1 MKQKYLILKNDEK
14 NELTIQEFAELEK
27 QDEYTLL
34 CEETYSAKA
43 IEFAIS
49 RGKEALISTLR
60 TVNLYPPGLY
70 AGKIAEAVMTLY
82 NSASDQSIE
91 LFIDDRD
98 FSSKDWKKSQDVV
111 AIEDEPDE
119 FDKTL
124 EQEPEEL
131 DGLLEDND
139 TIKNLTEPIKLKS
152 KRTNHLIMKK
162 RVKWRGE
169 ELDTFCVGLR
179 P

>member
-14 NELTIQEFAELEK
+14 NELAIQEFADLEK

-43 IEFAIS
+43 IESAIS
-49 RGKEALISTLR
+49 KGKEALISALR

-70 AGKIAEAVMTLY
+70 AGKIAEAVIKLY
-82 NSASDQSIE
+82 NSTRDQSVE

-98 FSSKDWKKSQDVV
+98 FLLKDWKKSEDVD

-139 TIKNLTEPIKLKS
+139 TIKNLTEPIKCI
-152 KRTNHLIMKK
+152 T
-162 RVKWRGE
+162 
-169 ELDTFCVGLR
+169 
-179 P
+179 

>member
-27 QDEYTLL
+27 QHEYTLL

-43 IEFAIS
+43 IESAIS
-49 RGKEALISTLR
+49 KGKETLISALR
-60 TVNLYPPGLY
+60 TVNLYPPSLSV
-70 AGKIAEAVMTLY
+70 GKIAEAVVKLY
-82 NSASDQSIE
+82 NSTRDQSVE

-98 FSSKDWKKSQDVV
+98 FLLKGWKKSQDVD
-111 AIEDEPDE
+111 AIEDETDE

-139 TIKNLTEPIKLKS
+139 TIKNMTEPIK
-152 KRTNHLIMKK
+152 
-162 RVKWRGE
+162 VE
-169 ELDTFCVGLR
+169 EDELLDIEEES
-179 P
+179 

>member
-27 QDEYTLL
+27 QDEYALL

-43 IEFAIS
+43 IESAIS
-49 RGKEALISTLR
+49 KGKEALISALR
-60 TVNLYPPGLY
+60 TVNLYPPGLSV
-70 AGKIAEAVMTLY
+70 GKIAEAVIKLY
-82 NSASDQSIE
+82 NSTRDQSVE

-98 FSSKDWKKSQDVV
+98 LLLKDWKKSQDVD
-111 AIEDEPDE
+111 AIEDEPSE

-139 TIKNLTEPIKLKS
+139 TIKNLTEPIK
-152 KRTNHLIMKK
+152 
-162 RVKWRGE
+162 VE
-169 ELDTFCVGLR
+169 EDESLNNEKQS
-179 P
+179 

>member
-14 NELTIQEFAELEK
+14 NELTIQEFSELEK

-43 IEFAIS
+43 IESAIS
-49 RGKEALISTLR
+49 KGKETLISALR
-60 TVNLYPPGLY
+60 TVNLYPPSLSV
-70 AGKIAEAVMTLY
+70 GKIAEAVVKLY
-82 NSASDQSIE
+82 NSKRDQSVE

-98 FSSKDWKKSQDVV
+98 FISKDWKKSKDVD

-119 FDKTL
+119 FDETL
-124 EQEPEEL
+124 EHKPEEL

-139 TIKNLTEPIKLKS
+139 TIKNLTKPIK
-152 KRTNHLIMKK
+152 
-162 RVKWRGE
+162 VE
-169 ELDTFCVGLR
+169 EGASLNNEEES
-179 P
+179 

>member
-27 QDEYTLL
+27 QHEYTLL

-43 IEFAIS
+43 IESAIS
-49 RGKEALISTLR
+49 KGKEALISALR
-60 TVNLYPPGLY
+60 TVNLYPPGLSV
-70 AGKIAEAVMTLY
+70 GKIAEAVMTLY
-82 NSASDQSIE
+82 NSAHEQSIE

-98 FSSKDWKKSQDVV
+98 FLLKDRKKSQDVV

-131 DGLLEDND
+131 DELLEDND
-139 TIKNLTEPIKLKS
+139 TIKNLTEPIKVEKDASLNNEKES
-152 KRTNHLIMKK
+152 
-162 RVKWRGE
+162 
-169 ELDTFCVGLR
+169 
-179 P
+179 

>member
-14 NELTIQEFAELEK
+14 NQLTIQEFADLEK
-27 QDEYTLL
+27 QNEYTLL

-43 IEFAIS
+43 IESAVS
-49 RGKEALISTLR
+49 KGKQALISALR
-60 TVNLYPPGLY
+60 TVNLYPPGLSV
-70 AGKIAEAVMTLY
+70 GKIAEAVIKLY
-82 NSASDQSIE
+82 NSTRDQSVE

-98 FSSKDWKKSQDVV
+98 FLLKDWKKSEDVDT
-111 AIEDEPDE
+111 IEDEPGE

-139 TIKNLTEPIKLKS
+139 TIKNLTEPIKVEEDKS
-152 KRTNHLIMKK
+152 PNN
-162 RVKWRGE
+162 E
-169 ELDTFCVGLR
+169 EVS
-179 P
+179 

>member
-14 NELTIQEFAELEK
+14 NQLTIQEFAEIKK

-43 IEFAIS
+43 IESAIS
-49 RGKEALISTLR
+49 KGKEALISALR
-60 TVNLYPPGLY
+60 TVNLYPPGLSV
-70 AGKIAEAVMTLY
+70 GKIAEAVIKLY
-82 NSASDQSIE
+82 NSTRDQSVE

-98 FSSKDWKKSQDVV
+98 LLLKDWKKSQDVD
-111 AIEDEPDE
+111 AIEDEPSE

-139 TIKNLTEPIKLKS
+139 TIKNLTEPIK
-152 KRTNHLIMKK
+152 
-162 RVKWRGE
+162 VE
-169 ELDTFCVGLR
+169 EDESLNNEKQS
-179 P
+179 